1 MSKLLHNQFLFST
14 CLQRLIKFGNDN
26 GYEFTFGEV
35 YRTDYQQKE
44 YIRKGLSK
52 TAKSLHLIR
61 LAADL
66 NIFYNGQLLKLSSDI
81 LPLGNYWKSL
91 SVNNVWGG
99 DFNNNGIITD
109 DSFEDP
115 SHFQTNNF

>member
-1 MSKLLHNQFLFST
+1 MSTLLHNQFLFST
-14 CLQRLIKFGNDN
+14 CIQRLIKFGNDN

-35 YRTDYQQKE
+35 HRTEYQQKE
-44 YIRKGLSK
+44 YVRKGLSK
-52 TAKSLHLIR
+52 TANSLHLLR

-66 NIFYNGQLLKLSSDI
+66 NIFYDSQLLKLSIDI

-91 SVNNVWGG
+91 SIHNRWGG
-99 DFNNNGIITD
+99 DFNNNGDTTD
-109 DSFEDP
+109 DSFNDP